1 MSIWVPPVGNRPGRD
16 SVGSWIFPR
25 LLRGHVNRLA
35 RLAKAA
41 VCGRRIPHGHC
52 GGARGPASFHARSAC
67 RFSRC
72 IVWRMWGADT
82 GFACCTF
89 YPRPFGLLPPQIF
102 EAPSLMTTR
111 DPAMAALFL
120 YSYIGCMLWR
130 SSRGRPLNAPAAFIH
145 LVWLMLPVRVR
156 FAEYLLAISAIVVT
170 YLGAEAAFSLVGLS
184 YVPLRLQGNLP
195 EDIRIFAQSSKAGVV
210 PRDPVLLLGD
220 SHAQGIGDWLLE
232 TNPNRNGAFHSA
244 HIINWL
250 SGRDVVTLGRG
261 AQAPLRAW
269 RPSRPLPMPTR
280 STHGMCVFHRRTSR
294 SSTFTK
300 VTT

>member
-1 MSIWVPPVGNRPGRD
+1 
-16 SVGSWIFPR
+16 
-25 LLRGHVNRLA
+25 
-35 RLAKAA
+35 
-41 VCGRRIPHGHC
+41 
-52 GGARGPASFHARSAC
+52 
-67 RFSRC
+67 
-72 IVWRMWGADT
+72 
-82 GFACCTF
+82 
-89 YPRPFGLLPPQIF
+89 
-102 EAPSLMTTR
+102 MTTR

-232 TNPNRNGAFHSA
+232 TNPNRNGAFHSSPHHQLA
-244 HIINWL
+244 K
-250 SGRDVVTLGRG
+250 
-261 AQAPLRAW
+261 
-269 RPSRPLPMPTR
+269 R
-280 STHGMCVFHRRTSR
+280 S
-294 SSTFTK
+294 
-300 VTT
+300 